1 MSEVSESQATTS
13 TTATDL
19 ASYQQFALEQ
29 QAQNNT
35 WSAEQAQKQ
44 MDFQREMSNTAHQRE
59 VADLKAAGLN
69 PVLSAN
75 SGASVPN
82 GAAAEADKT
91 AAGNVGAILQQV
103 LQAQSAREVA
113 GMYNAATIAA
123 ATIAANASMYGS
135 DMSYWNS
142 EDHPKTLEEVAAR
155 LLYSDSGQTGSHAP
169 SNSTSSNSY
178 NATSAAAASA
188 AGQASNTLDAVKNVV
203 TGAANTAKSWWR
215 GSGAQRALGNTYY
228 NQTLK
233 WLERNKLTISSKD
246 LAYFKLICG
255 AKGAAAGYQFL
266 QQLQKAGRIVS
277 RSNHS
282 GKF

>member
-1 MSEVSESQATTS
+1 MSEVSDSQATTS

-29 QAQNNT
+29 QAQNNA
-35 WSAEQAQKQ
+35 WSAQQAQKQ

-135 DMSYWNS
+135 DMAYYNT

-155 LLYSDSGQTGSHAP
+155 LLYSDSGQTGAHAP
-169 SNSTSSNSY
+169 NNGTGSNVY
-178 NATSAAAASA
+178 NAAESVGSNV
-188 AGQASNTLDAVKNVV
+188 AGQTSNTLDAVKNVI
-203 TGAANTAKSWWR
+203 TGAANTAKGWWND
-215 GSGAQRALGNTYY
+215 SGLKSSLGNAYY

-233 WLERNKLTISSKD
+233 WLDRNKLTISRTD

-266 QQLQKAGRIVS
+266 QQLMKKGKIV
-277 RSNHS
+277 RRGNGN